1 MKTSSG
7 PEQILPVLNKISRE
21 IGLQGLDILLSI
33 SYCYNMGNLDQ
44 YRA

>member
-7 PEQILPVLNKISRE
+7 PQQILPVLNQISRK

-33 SYCYNMGNLDQ
+33 SHCYNMGNLDQ